1 MPIGPALKQLD
12 EALAADEV
20 HVWHTSLELPQ
31 PWVDRL
37 HAQLAANEQA
47 RAARFLVADAR
58 QQYIISHAFL
68 RAVLAKYLHVEPVA
82 VRFRVGENDK
92 PDVEDSDICFNLSH
106 TSGTAALAITRT
118 GRIGMDVERVRDN
131 LNPQE
136 LARRFFSLQECEW
149 LEQQPDRLNA
159 FFSCWTAKESYI
171 KACGGGLSMGLD
183 GFAVIPKS
191 GNARLQLEICGGP
204 EESKKWSIWQLEL
217 KAGLCSAVAVEAP
230 DVTVRIGEWIPGNE
244 T

>member
-1 MPIGPALKQLD
+1 MGPGLKQLD

-37 HAQLAANEQA
+37 YAQLAANEQA

-68 RAVLAKYLHVEPVA
+68 RAVLAKYLHVKPLA
-82 VRFRVGENDK
+82 VRFRMGENGK
-92 PDVEDSDICFNLSH
+92 PELEDSDICFNLSH
-106 TSGTAALAITRT
+106 TTGTAAIAITRA
-118 GRIGMDVERVRDN
+118 GKVGMDVEHVRDN

-136 LARRFFSLQECEW
+136 LARRFFSPQECEW
-149 LEQQPDRLNA
+149 LEQQPEPDRLNA

-191 GNARLQLEICGGP
+191 GNAHLELEIYAKP
-204 EESKKWSIWQLEL
+204 EQCRTWSIWQLDL
-217 KAGLCSAVAVEAP
+217 KPGLCSAVAVEAE
-230 DVTVRIGEWIPGNE
+230 DATVRIGEWIPAVE
-244 T
+244 S